1 MTTDVYE
8 RLKPCVKDKKLE
20 QSVFTWEDGS
30 AVRDFRVAWDKMC
43 AAAKVPILLHDFRR
57 SAIRNM
63 IRAGVSEKTAMQISG
78 HVTRSVFD
86 RYDFGSDAD
95 LADAAEKIENR
106 RIGRKLVT
114 ETRNAESSEASR

>member
-1 MTTDVYE
+1 MAV
-8 RLKPCVKDKKLE
+8 LCVI
-20 QSVFTWEDGS
+20 SVSLG
-30 AVRDFRVAWDKMC
+30 DKMC
-43 AAAKVPILLHDFRR
+43 EAAKVPILLHDFRR
-57 SAIRNM
+57 SAIRTM
-63 IRAGVSEKTAMQISG
+63 IKAGVSEKTAMQISG